1 MAQYPNYLNQP
12 YQPQNNYSQYGYQP
26 MQMDRMAQL
35 QQFQQSLQQPQMQMQ
50 TQSNFVTLGK
60 MVDSIDIV
68 KATDIPMDGNMYY
81 FPKADGTEI
90 YAKQW
95 LQNGQTRILT
105 FKPILN
111 NEADNSSQSD
121 LKVNLGAIEEFTEVL
136 ENKLDEFYKRITST
150 KTQNGKKKEVS
161 ADE

>member
-12 YQPQNNYSQYGYQP
+12 FQPQNNYTQYGYQP

-35 QQFQQSLQQPQMQMQ
+35 QQFQQNLNQPQMQIQ
-50 TQSNFVTLGK
+50 PQSSFVTLGK

-81 FPKADGTEI
+81 FPKADGSEI

-95 LQNGQTRILT
+95 MTNGQTRILT
-105 FKPILN
+105 FKPVLN
-111 NEADNSSQSD
+111 GDTDNLSQNTEK
-121 LKVNLGAIEEFTEVL
+121 LNLNTIDEFTEVL
-136 ENKLDEFYKRITST
+136 ENKLEEFYKKITSV
-150 KTQNGKKKEVS
+150 KTTNSKKKEVS

>member
-12 YQPQNNYSQYGYQP
+12 FQQQFNYPQYGYQP
-26 MQMDRMAQL
+26 MQPDRLSQL
-35 QQFQQSLQQPQMQMQ
+35 QQFQQSLQPQQIPP
-50 TQSNFVTLGK
+50 SNQLATMGK
-60 MVDSIDIV
+60 IVDSVDVV
-68 KATDIPMDGNMYY
+68 KATDVPMDGNMYY

-95 LQNGQTRILT
+95 LSNGQTRILT

-111 NEADNSSQSD
+111 DEEDNSSKIDS
-121 LKVNLGAIEEFTEVL
+121 KVNLGGIEEFTEVL
-136 ENKLDEFYKRITST
+136 ESKLDEFYKRITST